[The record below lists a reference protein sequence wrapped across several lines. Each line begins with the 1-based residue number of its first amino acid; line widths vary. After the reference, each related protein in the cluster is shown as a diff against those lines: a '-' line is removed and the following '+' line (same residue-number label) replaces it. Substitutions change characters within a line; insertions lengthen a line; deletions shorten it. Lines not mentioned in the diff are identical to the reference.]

1 MSLRDRWRV
10 VGAKPQA
17 IEWLAGWLRQF
28 TPRADIIPQTRS
40 IRNKLLKTARLGVR
54 NVTYTFIGD
63 RRHPVHA
70 GNCHRFSKAL
80 VDISKSKWR
89 RRKALMSQ
97 LVVLQFVLSL
107 LAGLLGGAAGWWLRG
122 RPKAGVREDRAS
134 SDRDEFA
141 KQALQSLH
149 AAAESV
155 RTAVEQ
161 HIECIRALQA
171 ELREGSASEP
181 TIINNAAASIVT
193 ANGLIQHQFNDLQ
206 KVINSKKNEISDR
219 LHNSDGL
226 LFTFAS
232 LDRQKHAY
240 RQVLSSLEQLAVQL
254 VHDVEGH
261 GRQLRNISSR
271 IESDEHRNLD
281 SVNGAVE
288 QILDA
293 TEDVQRRVEVAEKR
307 IEQQAETVQ
316 MQAILS
322 HTDVLTSLP
331 NRRAFEAELEKGA
344 RTAKG
349 KSPLCTVFFIDLDH
363 FTNVNNEYGHQG
375 GDVVLRQSAG
385 LLKELVR
392 GQDLVTRYG
401 GDTFAVLLPQTT
413 VHDALP
419 IAERIRKQIE
429 GTEFSHG
436 SRPLRVTASIGIAQ
450 LHAEEIVD
458 GDMGRVDQALD
469 AAKHGGGNIC
479 FRHDGQACF
488 PVSSVF
494 QTKEATSGE
503 ESLSLAALWR
513 DSSTTDAG
521 AKSAAQAA
529 PTEEIDPTLS
539 GRSLFAANLS
549 RRLSEW
555 RRGGS
560 PVSVAL
566 VQVDQMEELIDQFG
580 EQGQTFLRQVMGR
593 LLEAAT
599 RDMDERCEFEDGLF
613 ALILPGTDETIAL
626 AVAERL
632 RSQVR
637 QCKVRM
643 GHDLWDLTASIGVA
657 HCTVASRVM
666 DIMLSAEAAMTTAA
680 KHGGDAIRIGQP
692 IQEPSPVVG

>member
-1 MSLRDRWRV
+1 
-10 VGAKPQA
+10 
-17 IEWLAGWLRQF
+17 
-28 TPRADIIPQTRS
+28 
-40 IRNKLLKTARLGVR
+40 
-54 NVTYTFIGD
+54 
-63 RRHPVHA
+63 
-70 GNCHRFSKAL
+70 
-80 VDISKSKWR
+80 
-89 RRKALMSQ
+89 MSQ
-97 LVVLQFVLSL
+97 LVLLQFVLSL

-122 RPKAGVREDRAS
+122 RPKVVVRENRV
-134 SDRDEFA
+134 SDERDEFA

-171 ELREGSASEP
+171 ELREGSAAEP
-181 TIINNAAASIVT
+181 AIINNAAASIVT

-219 LHNSDGL
+219 LNNSDSL

-254 VHDVEGH
+254 VRDVEGH
-261 GRQLRNISSR
+261 GRQLRNISNR
-271 IESDEHRNLD
+271 IESDENRNLD
-281 SVNGAVE
+281 SVNGAVT

-331 NRRAFEAELEKGA
+331 NRRAFEAELEKTVRG
-344 RTAKG
+344 AKG
-349 KSPLCTVFFIDLDH
+349 KAPMCTVFFIDLDH
-363 FTNVNNEYGHQG
+363 FANVNNEYGHQG
-375 GDVVLRQSAG
+375 GDVVLRQSAS
-385 LLKELVR
+385 LMKELVR
-392 GQDLVTRYG
+392 GQDLATRYG
-401 GDTFAVLLPQTT
+401 GDTFAVVLPLTT

-429 GTEFSHG
+429 STEFSHG

-450 LHAEEIVD
+450 LHAEEILNNDLV
-458 GDMGRVDQALD
+458 RVQQALD
-469 AAKHGGGNIC
+469 AAKNGGGNIC

-494 QTKEATSGE
+494 QTKEVGGAE
-503 ESLSLAALWR
+503 EALSLASLWR
-513 DSSTTDAG
+513 DSSVASLE
-521 AKSAAQAA
+521 AKA
-529 PTEEIDPTLS
+529 PTAPEPPADVDPTLS

-555 RRGGS
+555 KRGGS
-560 PVSVAL
+560 AVSVA
-566 VQVDQMEELIDQFG
+566 VIQVDQLEELIGRFG
-580 EQGQTFLRQVMGR
+580 EQGQVFLRQVMGR
-593 LLEAAT
+593 LLEAVT

-613 ALILPGTDETIAL
+613 ALILPVTDETNAL

-666 DIMLSAEAAMTTAA
+666 DIMLSAEAAMKSAA
-680 KHGGDAIRIGQP
+680 KLGGDAIRVGQS
-692 IQEPSPVVG
+692 IQETNPVVIG